1 MLQETFDAKE
11 GIAVFRPVG
20 ECTLVETVEAVRNAI
35 NRCRAENLRGLLVT
49 ARGIYGVAI
58 PTLIDRFL
66 AVEDW
71 AEESDGMVVV
81 ALVVHPQYI
90 HPRKFGVKVA
100 ADFGLTTDVFTSEV
114 NARAWLASKT

>member
-1 MLQETFDAKE
+1 MLKETFDVKD
-11 GIAVFRPVG
+11 GMAVYRPVG
-20 ECTLVETVEAVRNAI
+20 ECTLVEAVEVIKGAI
-35 NRCRAENLRGLLVT
+35 ARCRTQNLRGLLVT
-49 ARGIYGVAI
+49 ARGVYGVAI

-66 AVEDW
+66 AVEEW

-100 ADFGLTTDVFTSEV
+100 ADFGLTTDIFTSEV
-114 NARAWLASKT
+114 NARAWLAGRT

>member
-1 MLQETFDAKE
+1 MLSESFDVKD

-20 ECTLVETVEAVRNAI
+20 ECDLVEIVDAI
-35 NRCRAENLRGLLVT
+35 KAAIARCRAGDFRGLLVT
-49 ARGIYGVAI
+49 ARGVYGVAI

-66 AVEDW
+66 AMEEW
-71 AEESDGMVVV
+71 AEQADGMVVV

-100 ADFGLTTDVFTSEV
+100 ADFGLTADVFTSEV
-114 NARAWLASKT
+114 NARAWLTSKT